1 MKRLKICSK
10 VTLALWCSLLSLVAQ
25 AQNPNEVEMAD
36 LMHENGKIYVVIG
49 VLLLILGGMFVYLI
63 SLNRKISKLEKELG

>member
-10 VTLALWCSLLSLVAQ
+10 VTLALWCSLLSLAAK

>member
-49 VLLLILGGMFVYLI
+49 VLLIILGGMFVYLI
-63 SLNRKISKLEKELG
+63 SLNSNSASNLVCS